1 MLPVIIF
8 PYWINFVGEVF
19 LVPALMLTLYYNY
32 LCYELYNFTKNKS
45 HVKKRF
51 KLFKP
56 LYIDSYD
63 LQFRNEGSEK
73 RFTFCGIKE

>member
-1 MLPVIIF
+1 MI
-8 PYWINFVGEVF
+8 
-19 LVPALMLTLYYNY
+19 
-32 LCYELYNFTKNKS
+32 LCTILQNKS

-73 RFTFCGIKE
+73 DLLFGIKE